1 MWSPASRASCARCC
15 RAPEPVAVSGLLARY
30 DALIASGELR
40 ADPDQRRAA
49 ERLGRLQQELEAPPP
64 KKSLFA
70 RLTGNPAAATD
81 PRGVYLWGGVGR
93 GKSMLMDLFVETL
106 GISAKRRVHFR
117 AFMLEVD
124 RRIAEARKAERK
136 DPLIAVAH
144 DMAAAVRCLAFDE
157 MVVNNTA
164 DAAIMGRFFT
174 ALMEAGT
181 VIVTTSN
188 RPPQDLYKDGLNR
201 SLFLPFIALV
211 EARMDVLSLNGPT
224 DYRLDRIGGLATWH
238 APMGD
243 AATAQVREAFFRLTD
258 FDPDDAPNVPSGELD
273 LGGGRSLHVPKCL
286 KGVAVFSFK
295 KLCAAN
301 RGAADYL
308 AIAQA
313 FHTVILVG
321 IPRMGPENRNE
332 AIRFTKLIDALYE
345 HRVKLF
351 VTAAAAPEDLYQ
363 AGDGAFEFAR
373 TVSRLNEMQSDE
385 YMALGHGTED

>member
-1 MWSPASRASCARCC
+1 MP
-15 RAPEPVAVSGLLARY
+15 GLLARY

-40 ADPDQRRAA
+40 ADPDQRMAA
-49 ERLGRLQQELEAPPP
+49 QRLARLQDELEAPPP

-70 RLTGNPAAATD
+70 RLTGTREAAPL

-106 GISAKRRVHFR
+106 AIEHKRRVHFH
-117 AFMLEVD
+117 AFMLELD
-124 RRIAEARKAERK
+124 RHLGEARKAERQ
-136 DPLIAVAH
+136 DPLMHVALT
-144 DMAAAVRCLAFDE
+144 MAPTVRCLAFDE

-174 ALMEAGT
+174 ALIEAGT

-188 RPPQDLYKDGLNR
+188 RPPRDLYKDGLNR
-201 SLFLPFIALV
+201 ALFLPFIALV

-224 DYRLDRIGGLATWH
+224 DYRLDRIGDLATWH
-238 APMGD
+238 APIGD
-243 AATAQVREAFFRLTD
+243 AATAKVREAFFRLTD
-258 FDPDDAPNVPSGELD
+258 FDPDDAAHVPSGALD
-273 LGGGRSLHVPKCL
+273 LGGGRTLHVPKSL
-286 KGVAVFSFK
+286 KCVGVFSFK
-295 KLCAAN
+295 KLCAEN

-308 AIAQA
+308 AIARA

-351 VTAAAAPEDLYQ
+351 VTAAAAPEELYQ
-363 AGDGAFEFAR
+363 AGDGAFEFER
-373 TVSRLNEMQSDE
+373 TVSRLNEMQSED
-385 YMALGHGTED
+385 YMALGHGTEG

>member
-1 MWSPASRASCARCC
+1 LA
-15 RAPEPVAVSGLLARY
+15 GLLARY

-40 ADPDQRRAA
+40 ADPDQRAAA
-49 ERLGRLQQELEAPPP
+49 ERLDRLQRELEAPPP
-64 KKSLFA
+64 KRGFFV
-70 RLTGNPAAATD
+70 RLTGTASSTPH

-93 GKSMLMDLFVETL
+93 GKSMLMDLFHETL
-106 GISAKRRVHFR
+106 AIPAKRRVHFH

-124 RRIAEARKAERK
+124 RLVAEQRKAERQ
-136 DPLIAVAH
+136 DPLMTVALR
-144 DMAAAVRCLAFDE
+144 MAEQVRCLAFDE

-174 ALMEAGT
+174 ALMESGT

-188 RPPQDLYKDGLNR
+188 RPPRDLYKDGLNR
-201 SLFLPFIALV
+201 SLFLPFIDLV
-211 EARMDVLSLNGPT
+211 EARMDVLSLIGPT

-258 FDPDDAPNVPSGELD
+258 FDPDDAAHVPSGTLD
-273 LGGGRSLHVPKCL
+273 LGGGRSLHVPKSL
-286 KGVAVFSFK
+286 KGVGVFSFK
-295 KLCAAN
+295 KLCAEN

-321 IPRMGPENRNE
+321 IPKMGPENRNE

-351 VTAAAAPEDLYQ
+351 VTAAAVPEDLYQ